1 MKINL
6 IIEIDDPKID
16 LDNYK
21 MSETPVT
28 SIQEAVEY
36 DLQLFTAGE
45 VALEDVIY
53 NFGGDV
59 AISVKSIE
67 QDETNAG
74 GN

>member
-6 IIEIDDPKID
+6 TVEIDEPKID

-28 SIQEAVEY
+28 TIREAVEY
-36 DLQLFTAGE
+36 DLKLFTAGE

-59 AISVKSIE
+59 AVTVSSI
-67 QDETNAG
+67 DEDDTTTG